1 MKKKILLIGCG
12 GHTKVCAEVIKG
24 TGKFNISG
32 VICNDKKGIFNIPQL
47 GSDKDL
53 KRLKKKFNYAFITIG
68 QIKNH
73 KIRKNIYKNLK
84 SLKYNI
90 PKIISK
96 NAITSNSAKIGNGT
110 IVMNNAV
117 IHQDV
122 NIGNN
127 CIINTGAIIEHDVRI
142 GDNSHISTGAIINGS
157 VKIGNN
163 VFIGSGSIIVNDI
176 QIKSNSFIK
185 AGSLIKKSI

>member
-12 GHTKVCAEVIKG
+12 GHTKVCAEVIKE
-24 TGKFNISG
+24 TEKFIISG
-32 VICNDKKGIFNIPQL
+32 VICDNKNGIFNIPQL
-47 GSDKDL
+47 GSDNDL

-68 QIKNH
+68 QIKNY
-73 KIRKNIYKNLK
+73 KIRKNIYKNLRN
-84 SLKYNI
+84 LNYII

-96 NAITSNSAKIGNGT
+96 NAIISKTSKIGNGT
-110 IVMNNAV
+110 IVMNRAV

-122 NIGNN
+122 DIGNN

-142 GDNSHISTGAIINGS
+142 GNNSHISTGVIINGS

-176 QIKSNSFIK
+176 KIKSNSFIK

>member
-1 MKKKILLIGCG
+1 M
-12 GHTKVCAEVIKG
+12 
-24 TGKFNISG
+24 
-32 VICNDKKGIFNIPQL
+32 
-47 GSDKDL
+47 
-53 KRLKKKFNYAFITIG
+53 
-68 QIKNH
+68 
-73 KIRKNIYKNLK
+73 K

-127 CIINTGAIIEHDVRI
+127 CINTGAIIEHDVRI
-142 GDNSHISTGAIINGS
+142 GD
-157 VKIGNN
+157 K
-163 VFIGSGSIIVNDI
+163 FIYQLEQLLMVV
-176 QIKSNSFIK
+176 
-185 AGSLIKKSI
+185 